1 LIFIDTTV
9 WVGSADSNDEFHDSS
24 AEIVKAVRLG
34 ALPLALITDFIID
47 ETVTILGK
55 RKGVG
60 AEQAREVGRK
70 IVSSPR
76 VFTVFIDEALL
87 IETLERYPNFRGK
100 LSFTDVC
107 SVVVMEKY
115 GVKEVY
121 SHDTDFNL
129 HGFRRKESSKS

>member
-9 WVGSADSNDEFHDSS
+9 WVGASDSNDEFHGSS

-34 ALPLALITDFIID
+34 TLPLALITDFIID

-60 AEQAREVGRK
+60 AEQAKDICKK
-70 IVSSPR
+70 ILSSPR

-87 IETLERYPNFRGK
+87 LESLERYPRYKGR

-121 SHDTDFNL
+121 SHDSDFDL
-129 HGFRRKESSKS
+129 AGLRRKEGIKS

>member
-9 WVGSADSNDEFHDSS
+9 WVGASDSNDEFHGSS

-34 ALPLALITDFIID
+34 TLPLALITDFIID

-60 AEQAREVGRK
+60 AEQTKDICKK
-70 IVSSPR
+70 ILSSPR

-87 IETLERYPNFRGK
+87 LESLERYPRYKGR

-121 SHDTDFNL
+121 SHDSDFDL
-129 HGFRRKESSKS
+129 AGLRRKEGIKS